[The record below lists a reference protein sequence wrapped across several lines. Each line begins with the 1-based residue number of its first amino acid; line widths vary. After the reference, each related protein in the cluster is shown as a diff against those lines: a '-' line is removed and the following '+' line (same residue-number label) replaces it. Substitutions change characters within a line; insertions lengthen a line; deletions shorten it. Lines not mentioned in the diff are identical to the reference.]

1 MPLIQ
6 ALILKQNA
14 ENDQQD
20 LRVIYTLGKGKL
32 YSLSRNMKK
41 GVDLD
46 IDI

>member
-14 ENDQQD
+14 EYDQHN

-32 YSLSRNMKK
+32 YSLSRTIKK
-41 GVDLD
+41 EADLD